1 MDEITLETINNSIGQ
16 LNNRIDDTN
25 KSMKQLIDENNT
37 SHRDIN
43 KKVEK
48 ISTTISDIDKE
59 SSITTTNLNNHLD
72 EHKKE
77 DERTNINGVKITSL
91 IGNLA
96 AALIGAFVA
105 LKAA

>member
-1 MDEITLETINNSIGQ
+1 MGETTLETINNSINQ

-43 KKVEK
+43 RKVEN
-48 ISTTISDIDKE
+48 ISSTISDIDKE
-59 SSITTTNLNNHLD
+59 SSITTTNLDNHLD

-77 DERTNINGVKITSL
+77 DERTNINGVKLTSL
-91 IGNLA
+91 IGNLS

-105 LKAA
+105 LKVA